1 MERNRRD
8 NGAARPLACV
18 VTPVYNGAAHL
29 ENAAFPSVRNQTYR
43 PLVHVIL
50 DNASTDATPEQIA
63 RYAASVDYPV
73 IVRRN
78 AATVRQAQNF
88 NAAVEFVPD
97 DVAYFTVLCADD
109 MMTPDALEEMMA
121 LAAANP
127 GLVMIGAR
135 ESVNDTLRPAYM
147 PESASVFDASNMC
160 ARILEDDARP
170 PFPHVLIRRDV
181 LRDGEKAFAED
192 YITHD
197 AEFVLRVLAQGG
209 SFGFV
214 HKRLFNNLHHAG
226 TITFSVSK
234 KTPYIWERFLYIE
247 RFGPSSLT
255 NTAYQRVRRRHLRII
270 YRRFIYW
277 FFTGARDNLQREL
290 PRFESRGVAPS
301 LSDYLDAV
309 LSWPGHLLEQ
319 RLFKSHKAFTWPE
332 DAYRRDAVE
341 TGKVPA
347 PAKWAVATRA

>member
-1 MERNRRD
+1 MECNRRD
-8 NGAARPLACV
+8 TGAARPLACV

-29 ENAAFPSVRNQTYR
+29 ENAAFPSVRKQSYR
-43 PLVHVIL
+43 PLVHIIQ
-50 DNASTDATPEQIA
+50 DNASTDATAEQIA
-63 RYAASVDYPV
+63 RYASEVDYPV

-78 AATVRQAQNF
+78 PVTVRQAQNF
-88 NAAVEFVPD
+88 NAAVEHVPA

-121 LAAANP
+121 MAAANP

-135 ESVNDTLRPAYM
+135 ESVNETLRPAYL
-147 PESASVFDASNMC
+147 PESATVFDASNMC

-181 LRDGEKAFAED
+181 LRAGEKAFAED

-214 HKRLFNNLHHAG
+214 HRRLFNNLHHAG
-226 TITFSVSK
+226 AITFSVAK

-247 RFGPSSLT
+247 RFGPSTLT
-255 NTAYQRVRRRHLRII
+255 NSAYQRLRRRHLRIV
-270 YRRFIYW
+270 YRRLLYW
-277 FFTGARDNLQREL
+277 LFTGSRENLAREL
-290 PRFESRGVAPS
+290 PRFRSRGAAPDF
-301 LSDYLDAV
+301 LGYLDAV
-309 LSWPGHLLEQ
+309 LSWPGHVFEQ
-319 RLFKSHKAFTWPE
+319 RLLKPHDVFTWPE
-332 DAYRRDAVE
+332 DAYRRDLAE

-347 PAKWAVATRA
+347 PAEWVVATRA